1 MSNPINAEILQGI
14 VRTSFYESLSAG
26 EAGLLWP
33 KYCKVVTQE
42 ELTTTYTSFGAV
54 PEPRQM
60 SGTVASTGQR
70 QVKELKDYK
79 LVGTVVEFEST
90 VEIPRAVAET
100 NEGEVRR
107 KVEELAAKCA
117 MFLDKRMI
125 GTALPAS
132 TAGYDGLSLY
142 NDAHLETGAAQ
153 DNNLT
158 SAAATGTVPTAAE
171 LEADLTTEITS
182 LKGFTDDQG
191 TPVNANLQGYRII
204 CPIGFEYL
212 YKSVLEPLKGQ
223 SPGLDVSGGT
233 GRFRGLFEVDAS
245 PYVAS
250 TDRHYLFAKRPGYYP
265 LALLKNKDWEIKTN
279 IGTDADSWNMGLKA
293 LIMAYGRFEI
303 YPWDWKGTVRQV
315 WT

>member
-14 VRTSFYESLSAG
+14 VRTSFYESLAVS
-26 EAGLLWP
+26 EQGLLWP
-33 KYCKVVTQE
+33 KYCKVVTQD
-42 ELTTTYTSFGAV
+42 ELTVTYTSFGAI

-60 SGTVASTGQR
+60 SGSVASTGQR

-79 LVGTVVEFEST
+79 LVGTVVEFETTASL
-90 VEIPRAVAET
+90 PRAVAET
-100 NEGEVRR
+100 NEGEVKR
-107 KVEELAAKCA
+107 KVEEMATKCA
-117 MFLDKRMI
+117 TFIDRRMI
-125 GTALPAS
+125 ATALPAS

-142 NDAHLETGAAQ
+142 NDAHLESGTAQ

-191 TPVNANLQGYRII
+191 TPVNGNLQGYRII
-204 CPIGFEYL
+204 CPIGYEYL

-223 SPGLDVSGGT
+223 IAADVSGGT
-233 GRFRGLFEVDAS
+233 GRFRGLFEVDAA
-245 PYVAS
+245 PYVAT

-265 LALLKNKDWEIKTN
+265 LALLKNRDWEIRTN
-279 IGTDADSWNMGLKA
+279 IGTDADSWNMGMVA
-293 LIMAYGRFEI
+293 LFMAYGRFEI
-303 YPWDWKGTVRQV
+303 YPWDWKGTLRQV
-315 WT
+315 WS